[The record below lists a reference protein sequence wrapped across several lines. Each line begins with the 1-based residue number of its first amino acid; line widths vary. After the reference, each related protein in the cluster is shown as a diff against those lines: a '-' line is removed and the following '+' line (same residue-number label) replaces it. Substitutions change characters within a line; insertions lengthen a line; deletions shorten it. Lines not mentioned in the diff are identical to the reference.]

1 MLESDKG
8 VVRPMLRNNARKPLK
23 TAHSSRKSDRQK
35 RAITALLDSSSLVV
49 AASRAEIGESTLRSW
64 LHEDEE
70 FQAKLRQ
77 LREEALGQASLR
89 LQQSASLAVER
100 LFDLLASKDRIE
112 PGRAS
117 LVRTAIDF
125 AFRSGAYSDLAERIA
140 ALENAPPPQDTSDL
154 EGNQTGQEEPAD
166 ENADPWHKDAD
177 PAQGE
182 PMQGEA
188 SQADP

>member
-1 MLESDKG
+1 
-8 VVRPMLRNNARKPLK
+8 
-23 TAHSSRKSDRQK
+23 
-35 RAITALLDSSSLVV
+35 VV
-49 AASRAEIGESTLRSW
+49 AASRAEIGESTLRRW
-64 LHEDEE
+64 LHENEE

-100 LFDLLASKDRIE
+100 LFELLASKDRIE

-125 AFRSGAYSDLAERIA
+125 AFRSGAYSDLAERID

-154 EGNQTGQEEPAD
+154 EGNQTGQEETSD
-166 ENADPWHKDAD
+166 ENADPWYNEAG
-177 PAQGE
+177 PAPVQGE
-182 PMQGEA
+182 TNQGEA
-188 SQADP
+188 VQPDP

>member
-8 VVRPMLRNNARKPLK
+8 VFRPMPRNNARKPLK

-35 RAITALLDSSSLVV
+35 RAITALLDSSSLVA
-49 AASRAEIGESTLRSW
+49 AASRAEIGESTLRRW
-64 LHEDEE
+64 LHEDEQ
-70 FQAKLRQ
+70 FQTKLRQ

-154 EGNQTGQEEPAD
+154 EGNQTGQEETSD
-166 ENADPWHKDAD
+166 ENADPWSKDTG

-182 PMQGEA
+182 TNQHEA
-188 SQADP
+188 TQADP